1 MSLGL
6 GTPCFQS
13 LDQRTFVLY
22 NHDVFLLPSRLRKLL
37 EKLKGSDVR
46 AFQADQAL
54 LAAIQEAA
62 QEQGRSEEEV
72 WMEFAR
78 AGHDQ
83 YLQTSEL
90 EDCWDGLTE
99 REQEVT
105 ALACMGYRNYEIAET
120 LGISH
125 ETVKT
130 HLQNIFTK
138 FDIRSRRELR
148 LALKDWRFEEWWE
161 AH

>member
-1 MSLGL
+1 M
-6 GTPCFQS
+6 
-13 LDQRTFVLY
+13 
-22 NHDVFLLPSRLRKLL
+22 FLLPSRLRKLL
-37 EKLKGSDVR
+37 QKNEGVEETR
-46 AFQADQAL
+46 MYHADQEL
-54 LAAIQEAA
+54 SAAIRDAA

-72 WMEFAR
+72 WREFVR

-83 YLQTSEL
+83 YLQTSKL
-90 EDCWDGLTE
+90 EARWDSLSE

-120 LGISH
+120 LSISH

-138 FDIRSRRELR
+138 FDIRNRNELR
-148 LALKDWRFEEWWE
+148 RVLKDWRFDEWWQV
-161 AH
+161 HHS

>member
-1 MSLGL
+1 LFYIIYGM
-6 GTPCFQS
+6 
-13 LDQRTFVLY
+13 
-22 NHDVFLLPSRLRKLL
+22 FLLPSRLRKLL
-37 EKLKGSDVR
+37 QKKKGSDMR
-46 AFQADQAL
+46 AFQADQEL
-54 LAAIQEAA
+54 LVAIREAA
-62 QEQGRSEEEV
+62 QEQGRTEEEI

-83 YLQTSEL
+83 YLQSGEL
-90 EDCWDGLTE
+90 ETCWDSLTE

-138 FDIRSRRELR
+138 FDIRSRKELR
-148 LALKDWRFEEWWE
+148 LALKDWNFADWWE
-161 AH
+161 TRR

>member
-1 MSLGL
+1 M
-6 GTPCFQS
+6 
-13 LDQRTFVLY
+13 
-22 NHDVFLLPSRLRKLL
+22 FLLPSRLRKLL
-37 EKLKGSDVR
+37 EKLKGKSTR
-46 AFQADQAL
+46 TFHADQEL

-62 QEQGRSEEEV
+62 QEQGRTEEEV
-72 WMEFAR
+72 WIDFVK

-90 EDCWDGLTE
+90 EEGWDSLTE

-105 ALACMGYRNYEIAET
+105 ALACMGSRNYEIAET

-130 HLQNIFTK
+130 HMQNVFTK
-138 FDIRSRRELR
+138 FDIHSRRELR
-148 LALKDWRFEEWWE
+148 LMLKDWRFDEWWDVN
-161 AH
+161 H

>member
-1 MSLGL
+1 MS
-6 GTPCFQS
+6 P
-13 LDQRTFVLY
+13 
-22 NHDVFLLPSRLRKLL
+22 LPSWLRKLL
-37 EKLKGSDVR
+37 QRNEGEKDSR
-46 AFQADQAL
+46 FYHADQEL
-54 LAAIQEAA
+54 SAAVREAA

-72 WMEFAR
+72 WRDFVK
-78 AGHDQ
+78 AGHDR
-83 YLQTSEL
+83 YRQTSEL
-90 EDCWDGLTE
+90 EARWDSLSE

-138 FDIRSRRELR
+138 FDMRSRKELR
-148 LALKDWRFEEWWE
+148 LALRDWRFDEWWE
-161 AH
+161 DQR

>member
-1 MSLGL
+1 M
-6 GTPCFQS
+6 
-13 LDQRTFVLY
+13 
-22 NHDVFLLPSRLRKLL
+22 FLLPSRLRKLL
-37 EKLKGSDVR
+37 QKKKGSDLQ
-46 AFQADQAL
+46 AFQADQEL

-62 QEQGRSEEEV
+62 QQQGRTEEEV
-72 WMEFAR
+72 WRDFVR

-90 EDCWDGLTE
+90 ESRWASLTE

-105 ALACMGYRNYEIAET
+105 ALACLGYRNYEIAET

-130 HLQNIFTK
+130 HMQNIFNK
-138 FDIRSRRELR
+138 FDIRNRNELR
-148 LALKDWRFEEWWE
+148 RVLKDWQFQEWWE
-161 AH
+161 SHQPLG